1 MKSTSQHARSHSTQG
16 GPTGASAKDG
26 GHDPKKRRVRVPDAP
41 GGKPQNLADRYTS
54 DADFQRLLAQHREG
68 LAARGTSGT
77 TPKHRA
83 SVGSLRPDSG
93 RLDKATPSQKGSGTP
108 KTTKAKK
115 RTTGKSPKSSRR
127 ASVGKSPGKKASQSE
142 DVTSTPDNLLIQS
155 LQAHL
160 SPRVSQLRHSLVDSS
175 SQHSRVSSPTIYN
188 HPGRTSVNHILVR
201 SPQLVRTP
209 DSPRSPRS
217 SRTSSPTSPHVSP
230 RHRNQLLLDE
240 SNPEHGKLLRLT
252 KSHVASMALGEELS
266 IDYAEQH
273 LSPQR
278 PLRTRSEV
286 WSTHR
291 QYSRPWTTNM
301 NRSSIDT
308 EQERFHEL
316 RARPGPG
323 SQPSTSTNARCS
335 SGSAKLRPTSARH
348 LSEDEIAKATGG
360 EFVRA
365 YSIQTIQ
372 YNRCPEPKSPP
383 VQIPAQPRAGEYPD
397 LIGNSWVRNDEQI
410 PLPLRRQASNP
421 HIRAGSTGKGK
432 SPGLS
437 IRSTTSMQNGQ
448 PTYTLDG
455 RGLTTRSTGS
465 QPQLPLSPEQ
475 VEYSSH
481 FVRTRTQGSTGPAGQ
496 SHAKIDISPIV
507 PTADVTPH
515 LPEGPAPHE
524 KIITTLSADL
534 QEILRRRSRSHVG
547 SAASLIDPRELFSE
561 SQASSAVQS
570 STLASSIVEQ
580 EPKALIQHQP
590 SKFGLVQNEQHSAV
604 SMDFSTID
612 RTRSD
617 MIATAIRQTYR
628 PRSSVAELEA
638 LDHEVGQTE
647 REDQHSGFTT
657 DLFNALSRQ
666 VISKA
671 TSLASSLTDPETA
684 GTKPGAPV

>member
-1 MKSTSQHARSHSTQG
+1 MKSAPQHARPHSTQAG
-16 GPTGASAKDG
+16 STSTSTKDG
-26 GHDPKKRRVRVPDAP
+26 GHDTKKRRVRVPDAP
-41 GGKPQNLADRYTS
+41 GGRPQNLADKYTS

-68 LAARGTSGT
+68 TATTRGNAGS
-77 TPKHRA
+77 TPKHRTP
-83 SVGSLRPDSG
+83 VTTLRPDSG
-93 RLDKATPSQKGSGTP
+93 RLDKVHTPSQKTSGTP
-108 KTTKAKK
+108 RTSKTKK

-127 ASVGKSPGKKASQSE
+127 ASVGKSSGKRHSQAE
-142 DVTSTPDNLLIQS
+142 DVTSTPDNILIQS

-160 SPRVSQLRHSLVDSS
+160 SPRISQMRQSTFESS
-175 SQHSRVSSPTIYN
+175 PQQSRMNSPTIYN
-188 HPGRTSVNHILVR
+188 HPGRTSVNHILAR
-201 SPQLVRTP
+201 SPQPVRTP

-308 EQERFHEL
+308 EQDRFHEL
-316 RARPGPG
+316 RARPGP
-323 SQPSTSTNARCS
+323 QPSSSSMDARCPT
-335 SGSAKLRPTSARH
+335 GNAKLRPASARH
-348 LSEDEIAKATGG
+348 LSEDEIAKAAGS

-383 VQIPAQPRAGEYPD
+383 VQIPAQPREGEYPD
-397 LIGNSWVRNDEQI
+397 LIANSWVKGDEQ
-410 PLPLRRQASNP
+410 PLSLRRQVSNP

-437 IRSTTSMQNGQ
+437 VRSSTSMQNGQ

-455 RGLTTRSTGS
+455 RGLTRTTSS

-475 VEYSSH
+475 VEYASH
-481 FVRTRTQGSTGPAGQ
+481 FVRTRTQGPMDPTSQT
-496 SHAKIDISPIV
+496 HAKLDISPIA
-507 PTADVTPH
+507 PATDVTPH
-515 LPEGPAPHE
+515 LPEGPTAHE

-534 QEILRRRSRSHVG
+534 QEILRRRSRSHIG

-561 SQASSAVQS
+561 SQVSSAVQS

-580 EPKALIQHQP
+580 DPKVSTHRQP
-590 SKFGLVQNEQHSAV
+590 SKLGLVQADQRSTA
-604 SMDFSTID
+604 SLDFSTVD

-628 PRSSVAELEA
+628 PRSSVAELETI
-638 LDHEVGQTE
+638 DHEVGQTE

-671 TSLASSLTDPETA
+671 TSLASSLTDPEATGA
-684 GTKPGAPV
+684 KSGAPL